1 MRRLLVPL
9 VLLVLPLVAQ
19 EKQEMRTYVLAI
31 LEKGPKWTREA
42 TPEAKLQLQGHFE
55 NMGRLH
61 REGKLILAGPL
72 AEAGDAAGIFLLDT
86 DKIEQ
91 AREWC
96 ETDPAIKGGRFQVRL
111 WKWYSAK
118 GIGILPQPK

>member
-1 MRRLLVPL
+1 MRCV
-9 VLLVLPLVAQ
+9 VLLLALVAVSLSAQ

-118 GIGILPQPK
+118 GIGILPQSK